1 MQAECKETD
10 SDVIYIDMQKDK
22 ELSRKALYHVAI
34 DYFKVSAKWRKIAN
48 NAENCAWRKVE
59 IMRMDKLIKVF
70 ADTQEFCKTDP
81 VLKEAVS

>member
-34 DYFKVSAKWRKIAN
+34 DYFKVSAK
-48 NAENCAWRKVE
+48 
-59 IMRMDKLIKVF
+59 
-70 ADTQEFCKTDP
+70 
-81 VLKEAVS
+81 